1 MHMQFI
7 NNSFS
12 HTAVT
17 FGYEAEFSNIWLY
30 FSLESFITKY
40 IELFIITELKD
51 TVRSDGVYIYI
62 YIRIIKP
69 YRSNINDPHLTA
81 HLKVA

>member
-17 FGYEAEFSNIWLY
+17 FGYEAEFSNIWLP
-30 FSLESFITKY
+30 FSSISIAALGSLGDFNCLGKLSTLEAMSLSLLQTAFRF
-40 IELFIITELKD
+40 L
-51 TVRSDGVYIYI
+51 RSTQESVSKSGDEEF
-62 YIRIIKP
+62 
-69 YRSNINDPHLTA
+69 
-81 HLKVA
+81 